1 MGASNVT
8 QVSDSST
15 RVAPDAG
22 KPRWTVMVFMSAQ
35 NIPDEAAPLLN
46 EAKADII
53 EMEKVAIE
61 MEKEMEKKGSKE
73 HVNIFYQLHG
83 DGVPERRHV
92 KKDGVRQPVP
102 EELRDNNSGQ
112 ALIGFIVWALD
123 LAKHQL
129 TDYSLLV
136 LWGHAYRFGFSPAVT
151 KSGID
156 AMDFEE
162 LSRVLATAQEMFQD
176 AYDTNTKPKLDI
188 VGFDA
193 CDLSTV
199 EMAIQLHD
207 YADYL
212 LASQVGIPLPG
223 WPYDRVLD
231 RLAKPEGERL
241 MGPAEL
247 GSYVVRR
254 YCESVQGASV
264 E

>member
-1 MGASNVT
+1 MLKKRTAS
-8 QVSDSST
+8 
-15 RVAPDAG
+15 
-22 KPRWTVMVFMSAQ
+22 
-35 NIPDEAAPLLN
+35 
-46 EAKADII
+46 
-53 EMEKVAIE
+53 
-61 MEKEMEKKGSKE
+61 GS
-73 HVNIFYQLHG
+73 LS
-83 DGVPERRHV
+83 RR
-92 KKDGVRQPVP
+92 K
-102 EELRDNNSGQ
+102 LADNNSGQ
-112 ALIGFIVWALD
+112 ALIGFIVWALG

-129 TDYSLLV
+129 SDYSLLV
-136 LWGHAYRFGFSPAVT
+136 LWGHAYRFGFSPAAT

-162 LSRVLATAQEMFQD
+162 LSRVLATAQEMFQ
-176 AYDTNTKPKLDI
+176 AAGSSTTTKPKLDI

-193 CDLSTV
+193 CGISSTV

-223 WPYDRVLD
+223 WPYERVLD

-254 YCESVQGASV
+254 YADRTRRQCRMT
-264 E
+264 